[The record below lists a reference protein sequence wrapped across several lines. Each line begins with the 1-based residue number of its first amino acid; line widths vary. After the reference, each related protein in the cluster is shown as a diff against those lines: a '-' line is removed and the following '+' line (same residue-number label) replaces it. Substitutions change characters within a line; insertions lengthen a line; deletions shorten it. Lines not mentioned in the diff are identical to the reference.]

1 MKHKYKLFSLFLLFP
16 LCLSSCSSDD
26 RDFSS
31 ITKIDE
37 IATNEEYILGVD
49 LSSIIEVENAGGVFY
64 DFNGV
69 ESDIFTILSD
79 NGINYIRI
87 RLWVDPFDE
96 NGNSFQGG
104 GNDLETDIEIATR
117 ATEAGMKVLLD
128 FHYSDFWADP
138 GKQIIPREWEGL
150 SGEALYET
158 AAGYTT
164 DVLKAFTDAEAMPS
178 MVQIGNEINNE
189 WICGLRG
196 EEFYSFI
203 KSCSDA
209 VRSYDSSIDI
219 ALHLAMDQS
228 INTLIS
234 SYNGFLSHDI
244 DFDIIGLS
252 YYPYWHGSL
261 STLDTNLSKLEESFN
276 KKICIMEYAYGYTLD
291 TEGMSINTSN
301 IFDKSCE
308 RSGGYKA
315 SPTGQ
320 ALCIYDINK
329 TISAHKNAIGSFYWE
344 PAWLGLEGTSWASS
358 EAFTYQRVNSL
369 DTNGLGTCSWVN
381 QALFDYNGYPLESLR
396 VYNIM
401 KGIS

>member
-1 MKHKYKLFSLFLLFP
+1 MKNKHKLFSLFLLVP
-16 LCLSSCSSDD
+16 LCLSACADE

-31 ITKIDE
+31 ISKIEE
-37 IATNEEYILGVD
+37 IASNEDYILGVD

-64 DFNGV
+64 DFNGK
-69 ESDIFTILSD
+69 ESDIFSVLSES
-79 NGINYIRI
+79 GINYIRI

-96 NGNSFQGG
+96 DGNSFEGG
-104 GNDLETDIEIATR
+104 GNDLETDLEIAKR
-117 ATEAGMKVLLD
+117 ASEAGMKVLLD

-138 GKQIIPREWEGL
+138 GKQIIPRAWEGQA
-150 SGEALYET
+150 GEELYRT
-158 AAGYTT
+158 ASEYTT
-164 DVLKAFTDAEAMPS
+164 SVLEAFNEVGATPS

-189 WICGLRG
+189 WICSLKG
-196 EEFYSFI
+196 EEFYSFVGECA
-203 KSCSDA
+203 SA
-209 VRSYDSSIDI
+209 VRSYDPSIEI

-228 INTLIS
+228 INTLVS
-234 SYNGFLSHDI
+234 SFNGFISHDI

-261 STLDTNLSKLEESFN
+261 STLDSNLSKLEESFD

-291 TEGMSINTSN
+291 SSEMSFNTSN
-301 IFDKSCE
+301 IFNKSCE
-308 RSGGYKA
+308 RNGGYEA
-315 SPTGQ
+315 TPTGQ

-329 TISAHKNAIGSFYWE
+329 TISSHKSVIGSFYWE

-358 EAFTYQRVNSL
+358 DAFTYQRVNGL

-381 QALFDYNGYPLESLR
+381 QALFDYNGYPLESLKT
-396 VYNIM
+396 YNIM